1 MIQVLL
7 LEVPPLVSVIV
18 SFLVIQSPESSAI
31 PTQANQSRGSQETSH
46 NAGGDW
52 MSPLDSPFPLEELEV
67 WERPLKY
74 DAGAAWGRGNAVNK

>member
-1 MIQVLL
+1 MLL
-7 LEVPPLVSVIV
+7 LEALPLVSVIV
-18 SFLVIQSPESSAI
+18 SFLVIQTPESSAI
-31 PTQANQSRGSQETSH
+31 PMQANQSRGSHEASH

-52 MSPLDSPFPLEELEV
+52 MSPLGSHFPLEELEA